1 MENYI
6 LPKKQAIIVFFV
18 FAFGYFLS
26 CLLRAITATLSP
38 VLTSE
43 FNLLAA
49 DLGLLAGG
57 YFLGFACMQI
67 PLGYLLDKYGPKK
80 IVSSFLLIALVGTG
94 SFALAESFSGL
105 LVSRILIGIGVSAC
119 LMAPLTGYR
128 IWYAE
133 NQQQR
138 ANSWMLMIAS
148 LGFLS
153 STLPVQLLLPSFGWR
168 WIFGGIAILIL
179 ISIFLMLVFIPK
191 WNLTKNKKSEEPSNT
206 GTLSEVWKNR
216 FFISVIPMGLFNY
229 GGLMAIQTLWAG
241 PWMTRV
247 AGYTPLQSA
256 TGLFWINVTMLVSFF
271 LWGYFLPKISGIG
284 FTAKRILKLG
294 LPISFSVMLV
304 IILLGPKAGAFYIT
318 LFILSSIFLSVTQ
331 PAVGLSFS
339 GYSAGK
345 ALTSFNLLIFAG
357 TFIMQW
363 LMGLVIDIVK
373 GMGHTEIFAFKSAFS
388 VFLILSIISYIFFL
402 ILNRKKYE
410 NKT

>member
-6 LPKKQAIIVFFV
+6 LPKKQAIVVFFV

-105 LVSRILIGIGVSAC
+105 LISRILIGVGVSAC

-168 WIFGGIAILIL
+168 WIFGGITILIL

-191 WNLTKNKKSEEPSNT
+191 WNLTKNKELEEPSNT

-241 PWMTRV
+241 PWMIRV
-247 AGYTPLQSA
+247 SGYTPEESA
-256 TGLFWINVTMLVSFF
+256 QGLFLIYLLMLISFLF
-271 LWGYFLPKISGIG
+271 WGYFIPKISKNVNDAI
-284 FTAKRILKLG
+284 KLLKFGAPLN
-294 LPISFSVMLV
+294 LIVLA
-304 IILLGPKAGAFYIT
+304 IIIYLGPDAGALHWS
-318 LFILSSIFLSVTQ
+318 LFVVASIFLSLSQ
-331 PAVGLSFS
+331 PAVGMAFS
-339 GYSAGK
+339 LTNAGK
-345 ALTSFNLLIFAG
+345 ALTSFNLLLFVGAFFIQWMIGIIIDFGINLNFSEINSFKFAMIFV
-357 TFIMQW
+357 
-363 LMGLVIDIVK
+363 LV
-373 GMGHTEIFAFKSAFS
+373 SS
-388 VFLILSIISYIFFL
+388 LISYLYFL
-402 ILNRKKYE
+402 FKNINPT
-410 NKT
+410 N